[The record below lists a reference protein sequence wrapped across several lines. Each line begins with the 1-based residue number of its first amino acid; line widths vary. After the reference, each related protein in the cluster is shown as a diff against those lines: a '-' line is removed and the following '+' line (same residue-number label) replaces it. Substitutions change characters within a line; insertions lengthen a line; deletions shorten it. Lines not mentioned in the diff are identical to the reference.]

1 MKNEEYTCK
10 HFSISLPQ
18 GSGQANVPNLL
29 RHLAET
35 LEKDTPNADVL
46 DIVFRDEI
54 DLSGQSIPSFTVYY
68 SDEDAN

>member
-10 HFSISLPQ
+10 HFSIALPQ
-18 GSGQANVPNLL
+18 GNGQANVPNLL
-29 RHLAET
+29 RHLADALDRDT
-35 LEKDTPNADVL
+35 LHADIL

-54 DLSGQSIPSFTVYY
+54 DVNGQSSPSFTVYY